1 MRTNRGLST
10 VVATVLL
17 ILLTVAAAG
26 LILQFVVPFARDI
39 LFKAE
44 CTKYRGYFQFEDDFG
59 FICTNGTSHG
69 VTIKSNSDNNLAE
82 KVIGFDLL
90 FVTNLTTSKT
100 ISLRLGQNA
109 DESFK
114 MLNASKTKISIPTS
128 GDIQTFVYYEKAD
141 YIRVSVFPVIRKGD
155 GDELVCEESG
165 KISLKSCFPLNKL
178 TVI

>member
-1 MRTNRGLST
+1 M
-10 VVATVLL
+10 
-17 ILLTVAAAG
+17 
-26 LILQFVVPFARDI
+26 QFVVPFARDI
-39 LFKAE
+39 LFRAE

-100 ISLRLGQNA
+100 ISVVSGQDVDA
-109 DESFK
+109 TFG
-114 MLNASKTKISIPTS
+114 MLDPLKTKISIPTS

-141 YIRVSVFPVIRKGD
+141 YIRVSVFPVIRKGN
-155 GDELVCEESG
+155 GDELVCEESD

-178 TVI
+178 AIT